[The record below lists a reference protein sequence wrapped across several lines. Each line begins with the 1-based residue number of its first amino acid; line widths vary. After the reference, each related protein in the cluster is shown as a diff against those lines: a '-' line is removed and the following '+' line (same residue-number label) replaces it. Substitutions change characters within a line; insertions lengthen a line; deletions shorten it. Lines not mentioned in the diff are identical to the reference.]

1 MSIPSK
7 YDASTVENKWYDYWM
22 THKYFH
28 STPDSREPYTIV
40 IPPPN
45 VTGILH
51 MGHMLNNTIQ
61 DVLVRR
67 ARLQGKMPVG
77 CLVQTTLRLLLKL
90 KW

>member
-1 MSIPSK
+1 MSVPSK

-45 VTGILH
+45 VTRNFAHGAY
-51 MGHMLNNTIQ
+51 
-61 DVLVRR
+61 VE
-67 ARLQGKMPVG
+67 
-77 CLVQTTLRLLLKL
+77 
-90 KW
+90 